1 MQRVKNQHYV
11 SQFCL
16 RRFTMDGTRT
26 WVFDKPTKR
35 SFPRNVDEI
44 ASEER
49 FYDLSPKFSQ
59 DFQVMEKALGE
70 LETYTAPAFDHL
82 LNDLEQ
88 KRGFNHQDKPLR
100 QAIATFI
107 AIQDIRT
114 RLFRDQYMQKHGAI
128 IQEIERR
135 GITIPPEWKADVS
148 DERVAF
154 EHARFIFS
162 KEYRQAAVGALM
174 HHIWLVG
181 RNETDQP
188 LYFSDAPVTRYA
200 HVPLPC
206 SGAGLATVGVQIDFP
221 ISSKYIL
228 MMYERTHFGPMLADR
243 EGKMLALND
252 EGVKAINTMQIAQSR
267 RQIYCAEN
275 KFDLVLE
282 YAQSHPEL
290 FDPDR
295 PRFQIM

>member
-49 FYDLSPKFSQ
+49 FYDLSPKYST

-70 LETYTAPAFDHL
+70 LETYTAPAFEHF

-88 KRGFNHQDKPLR
+88 KNGFNHRDKPLR

-107 AIQDIRT
+107 VIQDVRT
-114 RLFRDQYMQKHGAI
+114 RLFRDQFLQKHDAI
-128 IQEIERR
+128 IEEIEQR
-135 GITIPPEWKADVS
+135 GIEVPPGWKEEAT

-154 EHARFIFS
+154 EHARFMFS

-174 HHIWLVG
+174 RHIWVVG
-181 RNETDQP
+181 RNETAQP
-188 LYFSDAPVTRYA
+188 LFFSDAPVTRYA
-200 HVPLPC
+200 HAP
-206 SGAGLATVGVQIDFP
+206 SQFGGAGLATVGVQIDFP
-221 ISSKYIL
+221 ISSKYTL
-228 MMYERTHFGPMLADR
+228 MMYERTHFGPLLAER
-243 EGKMLALND
+243 EGKMMALDD

-267 RQIYCAEN
+267 RQLYCAEN
-275 KFDLVLE
+275 KFELVLE

-295 PRFQIM
+295 PRFEIM